1 MLNYMAHGMIFH
13 IHDTERVPDTDF
25 HKLHIRCSGLYW
37 QWGFQ
42 FIQMIS
48 ISRDKMNSSCGT
60 LVGTVVALM
69 LVGDDNAVL
78 LDPFRMAYL
87 HE

>member
-1 MLNYMAHGMIFH
+1 MLNYTVHGMIFH
-13 IHDTERVPDTDF
+13 IHDTERVPNTDSR
-25 HKLHIRCSGLYW
+25 KLHSRCSCLYW

-42 FIQMIS
+42 SIQMIG
-48 ISRDKMNSSCGT
+48 ISRNKVNGSCGA
-60 LVGTVVALM
+60 LVGTVVALL

-87 HE
+87 HG